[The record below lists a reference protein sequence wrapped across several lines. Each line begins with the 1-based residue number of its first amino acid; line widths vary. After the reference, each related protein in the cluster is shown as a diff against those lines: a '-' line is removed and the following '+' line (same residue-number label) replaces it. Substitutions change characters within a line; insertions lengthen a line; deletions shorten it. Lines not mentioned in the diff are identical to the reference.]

1 MAASTPQVF
10 EGIGPEQY
18 ARLAE
23 KARAAGIELNG
34 PSGTA
39 SKFGVEV
46 SWNYVEASR
55 QLTLHTLKTP
65 FFVSA
70 ADVDAKIQSL
80 VKQSL
85 T

>member
-10 EGIGPEQY
+10 QGVTPEQY
-18 ARLAE
+18 AVLVE
-23 KARAAGIELNG
+23 KARAAGIDLSG

-46 SWNYVEASR
+46 SWNYVAATQE
-55 QLTLHTLKTP
+55 LTLHTLKTP
-65 FFVSA
+65 MFIKT

-85 T
+85 A